1 MLVNSP
7 PDLDRPRSGR
17 PRLRVR
23 VGQHLGKYRLRRRL
37 ARGGCADV
45 FEARDTIE
53 EIEVALKVPLDP
65 DKDTI
70 DAFCREIRQN
80 AQLNHP
86 NILPLKNADIA
97 DGVLYAT
104 FPLGEESL
112 EERLGRR
119 ISPRRAMD
127 FGSQL
132 LAGLG
137 FAHARGLV
145 HCDVKP
151 DNVIVFP
158 GNRLRLADFGL
169 AKSSAR
175 ALRGSSSGTL
185 EYMAPEHRD
194 GHPSMRSDVF
204 SAALVIYQMLTGTL
218 PTEPFRWPLAGYDRL
233 VHRAP
238 PHSWP
243 CFVAR
248 WPCPRISA
256 TQTRSPSGGRC
267 DA

>member
-1 MLVNSP
+1 M
-7 PDLDRPRSGR
+7 
-17 PRLRVR
+17 R

-53 EIEVALKVPLDP
+53 GIEVALKVPLDS
-65 DKDTI
+65 DKETI

-80 AQLNHP
+80 ARLDHP

-104 FPLGEESL
+104 FPLGDESL
-112 EERLGRR
+112 EERLWRR
-119 ISPRRAMD
+119 MTPSRALD
-127 FGSQL
+127 FSLQL

-137 FAHARGLV
+137 FAHAQGLV

-175 ALRGSSSGTL
+175 ALRGSSSGTV
-185 EYMAPEHRD
+185 EYMAPEHLD
-194 GHPSMRSDVF
+194 GHPSTRSDVF
-204 SAALVIYQMLTGTL
+204 SAALVIYRMLTGML
-218 PTEPFRWPLAGYDRL
+218 PTAPYRWPLEGDDRL
-233 VHRAP
+233 VQRAP
-238 PHSWP
+238 TLAP
-243 CFVAR
+243 VLRRAL
-248 WPCPRISA
+248 A
-256 TQTRSPSGGRC
+256 VSPFRRYADAITFGR
-267 DA
+267 ALRRLVP